1 MTARR
6 HARARRERTA
16 SRRSDEG
23 TLTILVLG
31 LTVIAMTLII
41 GGLAV
46 TSVQICRMRLLDA
59 ADAAALDATDEAIE
73 SIYARGIGSDLPLDD
88 ETVQRSAEQHLTR
101 RSRPHGLESW
111 AVAPG
116 TGSPDG
122 RTAVVRITGEADLP
136 LIGGLLDS
144 LGGSVTVTVESRAR
158 AAVVA

>member
-1 MTARR
+1 M
-6 HARARRERTA
+6 
-16 SRRSDEG
+16 
-23 TLTILVLG
+23 TILILG

-59 ADAAALDATDEAIE
+59 ADGASLDATDEGIE
-73 SIYARGIGSDLPLDD
+73 TIYVRGVGSDLPLDD
-88 ETVQRSAEQHLTR
+88 ETVRRSAEQHLAHR
-101 RSRPHGLESW
+101 NRPHGLESW

-122 RTAVVRITGEADLP
+122 HTALVRITGQADLP

-158 AAVVA
+158 AAVVAENP